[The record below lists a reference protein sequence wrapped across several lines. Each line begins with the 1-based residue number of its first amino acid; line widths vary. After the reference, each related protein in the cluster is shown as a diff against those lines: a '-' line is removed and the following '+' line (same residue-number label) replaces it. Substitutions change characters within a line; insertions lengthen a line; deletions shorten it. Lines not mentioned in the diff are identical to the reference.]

1 MKENKKNNLISG
13 LCAAAVL
20 AGGIILAIFLF
31 G

>member
-1 MKENKKNNLISG
+1 MKKNHDGLISG

-20 AGGIILAIFLF
+20 AGGIILAILLF